1 MDALTETVPSAQ
13 SLSPDDLQE
22 FEGEVRISDGR
33 LAALLG
39 YAQTRNIRK
48 IIRTNEAELLTHGF
62 LRRFDAKMDGRG
74 RPEKSFMLN
83 EAQAILV
90 TMFSRTQRAAD
101 ARRQIVQVFIAWRHG
116 HLVPAQPEIEIALP
130 APERREEAP
139 ELATEGQRLFAE
151 FKRVFR
157 TDDWRELVPILSH
170 AVSKSRLI
178 AIQRGDGV
186 MAALRHGDAWA
197 KLTGMGI
204 DLRYVL
210 GNRQLL
216 TPEERELIESV
227 RALGA
232 EGKAMALQSF
242 ARQIGTLCTN
252 PDAPALSHHR
262 S

>member
-1 MDALTETVPSAQ
+1 MSQLIPLHFEDADVRMVMRDGDPWFVLAEVCRALGIKNARQVASRLDDDEKGVIINDTLGGPQEMTLVSEPGV
-13 SLSPDDLQE
+13 LSVVL
-22 FEGEVRISDGR
+22 RSDGAITKGTFAYR
-33 LAALLG
+33 FRRWITHEVLPS
-39 YAQTRNIRK
+39 IRK
-48 IIRTNEAELLTHGF
+48 HGCY
-62 LRRFDAKMDGRG
+62 
-74 RPEKSFMLN
+74 P
-83 EAQAILV
+83 
-90 TMFSRTQRAAD
+90 
-101 ARRQIVQVFIAWRHG
+101 
-116 HLVPAQPEIEIALP
+116 PPPEIELTLP

-151 FKRVFR
+151 FKRVFH

-210 GNRQLL
+210 GNRRLL
-216 TPEERELIESV
+216 TPEERELIENV
-227 RALGA
+227 RGLGA
-232 EGKAMALQSF
+232 DGKAMALQSF

>member
-1 MDALTETVPSAQ
+1 MSQLIPLHFENADVRMVMRDGEPWWVLNDVCAILEIANPRHAATRLRDWQKGVAISDTLGGRQEVAVVNEAGIYKLVLGSRKPVAE
-13 SLSPDDLQE
+13 E
-22 FEGEVRISDGR
+22 FERWLTCQVLPS
-33 LAALLG
+33 L
-39 YAQTRNIRK
+39 RK
-48 IIRTNEAELLTHGF
+48 HGCY
-62 LRRFDAKMDGRG
+62 
-74 RPEKSFMLN
+74 P
-83 EAQAILV
+83 
-90 TMFSRTQRAAD
+90 
-101 ARRQIVQVFIAWRHG
+101 
-116 HLVPAQPEIEIALP
+116 PPPEIELALP
-130 APERREEAP
+130 APERRKEAP

-151 FKRVFR
+151 FKRVFH

-210 GNRQLL
+210 GNRRLL

-232 EGKAMALQSF
+232 DGKAMALQSF

-252 PDAPALSHHR
+252 PDAPALLHHR